1 MLHSFCCHSLL
12 LCTKCQFYPK
22 DYSMVLLL
30 AEVGEPPWLSC
41 SLPGLH
47 ALICTNG
54 DYFFCPLSPS
64 QAECIQTGP
73 GRHVCAC
80 QEGWTGDGRDCSAI
94 NNCLLP
100 SVAGCHENA
109 TCIYVGPGQVGPH
122 ILLTFCTSSHPFS
135 SAGTSCPHSSPG
147 SPLPPGHMLISTQ
160 NSLPQ
165 LPLHFFAMCYFSR
178 SKDCKVSTLGV

>member
-1 MLHSFCCHSLL
+1 MLHSFCRHSLL

-47 ALICTNG
+47 ALTCTNG
-54 DYFFCPLSPS
+54 DYFFCPLPPS

-80 QEGWTGDGRDCSAI
+80 QAGWTGDGRDCSAI

-165 LPLHFFAMCYFSR
+165 LPFHFFAMCYFSR